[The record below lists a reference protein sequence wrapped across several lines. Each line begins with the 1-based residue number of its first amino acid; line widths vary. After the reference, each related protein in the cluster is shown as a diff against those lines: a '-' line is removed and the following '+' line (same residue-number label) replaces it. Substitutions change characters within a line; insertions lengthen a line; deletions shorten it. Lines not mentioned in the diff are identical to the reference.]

1 MILFLMSQVL
11 IAQIKTAS
19 LKMVYMVQWLTHL
32 NQHTAKPNI
41 TKIIWHKAIGDSN
54 ESFQRQG

>member
-1 MILFLMSQVL
+1 MSQVL

-54 ESFQRQG
+54 ESFQRQS